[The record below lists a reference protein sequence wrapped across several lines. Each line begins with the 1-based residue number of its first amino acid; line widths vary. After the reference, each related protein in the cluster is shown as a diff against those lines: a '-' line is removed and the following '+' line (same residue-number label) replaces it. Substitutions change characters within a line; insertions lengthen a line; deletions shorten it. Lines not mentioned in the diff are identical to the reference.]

1 MKTHLK
7 DSEDRKRE
15 VEEYVLILQKKNKEE
30 QKDFDEMRMKFDH
43 L

>member
-30 QKDFDEMRMKFDH
+30 QKDYDEMRMKLDH